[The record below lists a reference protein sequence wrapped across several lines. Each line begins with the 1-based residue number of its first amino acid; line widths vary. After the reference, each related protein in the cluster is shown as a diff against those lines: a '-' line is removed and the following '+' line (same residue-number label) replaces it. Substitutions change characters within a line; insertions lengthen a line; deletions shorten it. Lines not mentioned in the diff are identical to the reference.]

1 MISGFKGEKRKVLV
15 VDDKWQNRSVLVNLL
30 LPLGFEVIEATDG
43 HDALL
48 KAAQFKPDVILMDL
62 VMPVMD
68 GFEAT
73 RQLRQVTD
81 LKDIVVIAT
90 SASTFDSD
98 QQQSLDSGCDDFIA
112 KPVRAKELFELLQSH
127 LGLEWIYEEGIGTAG
142 KSNETRIQTTE
153 GGFAQTSTSIPLV
166 APSSEEVA
174 TLFEFAKIG
183 DIKGILE
190 GAEHLEQMDERF
202 LPLVQELRQL
212 AKGFQVKKIRELLK
226 AHIEV

>member
-1 MISGFKGEKRKVLV
+1 MLI
-15 VDDKWQNRSVLVNLL
+15 VDDKWQNSLIILNLL
-30 LPLGFEVIEATDG
+30 STLGFEVVEAIDG

-48 KAAQFKPDVILMDL
+48 KAAEFKPDVILMDL

-73 RQLRQVTD
+73 RQLRQANE

-98 QQQSLDSGCDDFIA
+98 HQKSLNSGCDDFIA
-112 KPVRAKELFELLQSH
+112 KPVRSKELFELLQSH
-127 LGLEWIYEEGIGTAG
+127 LGLEWVYEEEAATPSKLDDI
-142 KSNETRIQTTE
+142 RIQTHE
-153 GGFAQTSTSIPLV
+153 RDSSHTSVSLV
-166 APSSEEVA
+166 APPVEEVGA
-174 TLFEFAKIG
+174 LFELAKIG

-190 GAEHLEQMDERF
+190 GAERLEQMDERF

-226 AHIEV
+226 TKSEV